1 VERKKPAIQYKQRAN
16 QPARKVFNM
25 KAKLC
30 FVALLLSFSVMPSF
44 GITLIDGDAT
54 QTITTTG
61 TSWVAHAV
69 TKDNEI
75 GQQGQSAREMI
86 LSAGGETLYADNTF
100 LADTTMPLTI
110 TYDGGALSWTLNGIT
125 LGVVR
130 PTVEFN
136 AIEFKLWTDGCYLN
150 GGLELSN
157 LSINGNPIAGSWDA
171 RKLAVGADEQML
183 FFCTF
188 PETLSQ
194 ISADLKLF
202 STIADTVPGIDM
214 AHFTI
219 SGVNIIPEPSTILL
233 SVIGLG
239 ALLLTKISY
248 RKR

>member
-1 VERKKPAIQYKQRAN
+1 
-16 QPARKVFNM
+16 
-25 KAKLC
+25 L
-30 FVALLLSFSVMPSF
+30 
-44 GITLIDGDAT
+44 
-54 QTITTTG
+54 
-61 TSWVAHAV
+61 AHAV

-75 GQQGQSAREMI
+75 SASQSGKEMI
-86 LSAGGETLYADNTF
+86 LSAGGETLYEDNIF
-100 LADTTMPLTI
+100 LADTPMTLAI

-125 LGVVR
+125 QGVVR

-136 AIEFKLWTDGCYLN
+136 AIEFKLWTDNCIIN

-157 LSINGNPIAGSWDA
+157 LSINGNPVVGSWDA
-171 RKLAVGADEQML
+171 RKLAIEADEQML

-188 PETLSQ
+188 PEPLSQ

-202 STIADTVPGIDM
+202 STIGGITPGIDM

-219 SGVNIIPEPSTILL
+219 SGVSIVPEPSTVLL